1 MIRIYPLLVLLL
13 VASVL
18 PGAAAEKKNIL
29 WIYLEDV
36 SGWFSC
42 YGDQLIETPNI
53 DALASSGIR
62 FERFYTPAGVCSAT
76 RSAIITGMM
85 QTSIGAHHHRSCRPE
100 FRGLSMGESYDKNVL
115 PDHIIPLPIR
125 FREAGYY
132 TFNEGGGKDDFNFEW
147 RPEEFYDHRG
157 KQWNFKGAKDGSE
170 WTGRKAG
177 QPFFGQIQLAGG
189 KSGRGVKQVVARDRV
204 PVPPYYPDIPLVR
217 EEIAHHY
224 DCLLETD
231 AAVGRIIAALKRDG
245 LYENTLIF
253 MFSDHGYL
261 LHRHKQYLYEGG
273 IQMPCIVSGPGVP
286 AGEVRDDLVSGID
299 IAAAT
304 LAAAGIPIPDR
315 MEGRDFLADAYQPRE
330 YLIAARDRCDFTY
343 ERIRAVV
350 SPRFKYLKNYLTDR
364 PYMNPSYKYGWPV
377 SKVFR
382 EMMAAGKM
390 NETQLVFFGDA
401 KPPEELYDLTND
413 PHEIHNLAADPRH
426 RAELERHRTLLA
438 DWIESTGDQGQVVES
453 DAGLLATMKRWG
465 DLCVNPEY
473 DRVRAEYEGWRASQP
488 PPGKAQKATKQGK
501 RKTGVK
507 KNAS

>member
-1 MIRIYPLLVLLL
+1 MQMP
-13 VASVL
+13 
-18 PGAAAEKKNIL
+18 
-29 WIYLEDV
+29 WMV
-36 SGWFSC
+36 SG
-42 YGDQLIETPNI
+42 
-53 DALASSGIR
+53 A
-62 FERFYTPAGVCSAT
+62 
-76 RSAIITGMM
+76 
-85 QTSIGAHHHRSCRPE
+85 
-100 FRGLSMGESYDKNVL
+100 
-115 PDHIIPLPIR
+115 
-125 FREAGYY
+125 
-132 TFNEGGGKDDFNFEW
+132 
-147 RPEEFYDHRG
+147 
-157 KQWNFKGAKDGSE
+157 
-170 WTGRKAG
+170 
-177 QPFFGQIQLAGG
+177 
-189 KSGRGVKQVVARDRV
+189 
-204 PVPPYYPDIPLVR
+204 
-217 EEIAHHY
+217 
-224 DCLLETD
+224 
-231 AAVGRIIAALKRDG
+231 
-245 LYENTLIF
+245 
-253 MFSDHGYL
+253 
-261 LHRHKQYLYEGG
+261 
-273 IQMPCIVSGPGVP
+273 GVP

-364 PYMNPSYKYGWPV
+364 PYMNPSYKDGWPV